1 MGDDAEIIQVTSRL
15 ITFANRLECDL
26 RTAHYR
32 LLDSLLQAAGPDRTL
47 VMPAFTLSY
56 GKSRRYDP
64 IRDKPETGVL
74 VIAAWERDWMR
85 TRRPM
90 MNWVA
95 WGARA
100 DEIMAQNQTTA
111 LGDDSVAAWLVNH
124 DARAI
129 GVGVTDVHHGWV
141 VVHRAEEICQVPYRY
156 YKKMPGELFIDG
168 QPHGTCEE
176 VLYAKPLLANIG
188 HTYAQLTERLSSAG
202 ELWNNDDPLFPLRA
216 VQCRRVVDRSIELL
230 EANTLA
236 FVAHRDEARKWLS
249 DLKGQ
254 ELGELKPE
262 ERFDKSEVP

>member
-1 MGDDAEIIQVTSRL
+1 MYTHCCSAVGLLYRRAVLRRRQRMCVKGMSVWKWTIAHAKKEGVKVDKALRFRARKLSRCALREWNQVLNVWSLPADEEARL
-15 ITFANRLECDL
+15 TV
-26 RTAHYR
+26 
-32 LLDSLLQAAGPDRTL
+32 AARKQ
-47 VMPAFTLSY
+47 Y
-56 GKSRRYDP
+56 RRYSAGHWLHEWWLWV
-64 IRDKPETGVL
+64 RKVARPEKVL
-74 VIAAWERDWMR
+74 TEKA
-85 TRRPM
+85 
-90 MNWVA
+90 VA
-95 WGARA
+95 F
-100 DEIMAQNQTTA
+100 
-111 LGDDSVAAWLVNH
+111 
-124 DARAI
+124 
-129 GVGVTDVHHGWV
+129 HHGWV

-202 ELWNNDDPLFPLRA
+202 ELLNNDDPLFPLRA

-230 EANTLA
+230 DANTLA

-262 ERFDKSEVP
+262 ERFDMSEVP